1 MGSGS
6 IKRVRTGCWTCRK
19 RGYRCDEGKPVCA
32 ECTRLGLECEG
43 YNIRLTWMQSSSR
56 TRNPKS
62 RPLTRGDGAR
72 APSIREEAPAPE
84 LALTKLQAAPSSV
97 LSSKDQFLLHHF
109 VYTVSGLLSST
120 HDRSINTYCR
130 VVLPMAMS
138 SDLLLDTLL
147 LVSTSHLPSTYEQ
160 FAPDLPHYRNRV
172 LPKLINRIN
181 TWDGFDATALATI
194 IMMSI
199 NEVFVVN
206 PQNWSHHLR
215 AAGKIIADYMVQCKA
230 PDRDLKMLL
239 DIFAY
244 QSVLA
249 SVGTGYTSLVMDFY
263 TRDTWSALTG
273 DSNAFLT
280 SVDRLLSHVAK
291 LSMLSSASTVDGS
304 SRYIEASQMAAAIHL
319 KSKLVEWEP
328 PQAIPND
335 ACNTA
340 EAMRYAG
347 LLFFHK
353 LTLMLPSSHDRE
365 DIEHYCREIVRH
377 IGYVSVD
384 SPSAASH
391 LWPLYMAGYFLN
403 HNGSVDY
410 EVQSFVRD
418 RLTALKSRRGVKTLD
433 KVRERLEQVWIS
445 NRTGTPALDGPLI
458 LI

>member
-6 IKRVRTGCWTCRK
+6 IKRVRTGCWTCRR

-32 ECTRLGLECEG
+32 ECTRLSLKCEG
-43 YNIRLTWMQSSSR
+43 YNVRLTWMQSTSRIKSS
-56 TRNPKS
+56 K
-62 RPLTRGDGAR
+62 AR
-72 APSIREEAPAPE
+72 RRSSQNGTGGNSIREEAQAPK
-84 LALTKLQAAPSSV
+84 LALSKLRAAPSSI

-109 VYTVSGLLSST
+109 FYTVSGLLSST

-138 SDLLLDTLL
+138 SDLLLNTLL
-147 LVSTSHLPSTYEQ
+147 LVSTSHLASTYEQ
-160 FAPDLPHYRNRV
+160 FALELPHYGNRV

-181 TWDGFDATALATI
+181 TWQGFDATTLATI

-199 NEVFVVN
+199 SEVFVVN
-206 PQNWSHHLR
+206 PTNWSQHLR

-249 SVGTGYTSLVMDFY
+249 SIGTDYTSLVMDFY
-263 TRDTWSALTG
+263 NRDTWSALA
-273 DSNAFLT
+273 DHSNAFLT
-280 SVDRLLSHVAK
+280 SVDGLLSQVAK
-291 LSMLSSASTVDGS
+291 LSMLSSASTANAS
-304 SRYIEASQMAAAIHL
+304 SRYIEAFQMPAAIHL
-319 KSKLVEWEP
+319 KSKLLEWSP

-347 LLFFHK
+347 LLFYHK
-353 LTLMLPSSHDRE
+353 LTLMSPGSHDRE

-391 LWPLYMAGYFLN
+391 LWPLYMAGYFVN
-403 HNGSVDY
+403 HNGSVNHA
-410 EVQSFVRD
+410 VQTFVRG

-445 NRTGTPALDGPLI
+445 NEAGTPALDGPLI